1 MPSARPSPALAV
13 QVEELQRATS
23 EMSLAVDAAKSYFAE
38 EAKLS
43 PEEFFSRWALFLGQ
57 LDTAVA
63 NQQADAQKRA
73 RARK

>member
-1 MPSARPSPALAV
+1 
-13 QVEELQRATS
+13 
-23 EMSLAVDAAKSYFAE
+23 MSLAVDAAKSYFAE